1 MRPVQRWSIRR
12 TSLKVFT
19 PSRERYSLPWNL
31 DATEEIK
38 ACCYI
43 VMWCPTNVD
52 SVNSEAENSNVQ
64 ESQEEDKFS
73 KQQEVVDID
82 GL

>member
-1 MRPVQRWSIRR
+1 
-12 TSLKVFT
+12 
-19 PSRERYSLPWNL
+19 
-31 DATEEIK
+31 
-38 ACCYI
+38 
-43 VMWCPTNVD
+43 MWCPTNVD

-82 GL
+82 GLLFPRDSFTPKRPKDSKGPHFNCAGFRE